1 MHIKDIDLN
10 LLRLFDAVYLARN
23 VSRAAQM
30 LDMTQP
36 AASQGLTR
44 LRLLLK
50 DPLFVRSGG
59 GVQPSPKA
67 DQLAD
72 AVRQAL
78 GILEHALGDAAVF
91 EPAQSRQVF
100 RLHMSDI
107 GEARFLPKLMAALHA
122 RAPGVRVETLPVPP
136 GEIGAGL
143 DSGRINFAFGFLP
156 ALKDVQRIELLR
168 DRYIVLLRE
177 GHPLAA
183 ALLSAAGTTGDALAM
198 LRHLE
203 LVAVRTHSDTLRILQ
218 LLKLEDQLRLTT
230 QHFMVLPDIVRA
242 TDLGAVMPNNIAL
255 EFAQHGGYTIAQPP
269 FPLRDFTVSLHW
281 SRRYQDD
288 PANLWLRKLVVEL
301 FAEPSECVAL
311 GKVTDVNRYVGPC
324 VLAVPP
330 NLAGVVSAEAP
341 PG

>member
-156 ALKDVQRIELLR
+156 A
-168 DRYIVLLRE
+168 
-177 GHPLAA
+177 
-183 ALLSAAGTTGDALAM
+183 
-198 LRHLE
+198 
-203 LVAVRTHSDTLRILQ
+203 
-218 LLKLEDQLRLTT
+218 
-230 QHFMVLPDIVRA
+230 
-242 TDLGAVMPNNIAL
+242 
-255 EFAQHGGYTIAQPP
+255 
-269 FPLRDFTVSLHW
+269 
-281 SRRYQDD
+281 
-288 PANLWLRKLVVEL
+288 
-301 FAEPSECVAL
+301 
-311 GKVTDVNRYVGPC
+311 
-324 VLAVPP
+324 
-330 NLAGVVSAEAP
+330 
-341 PG
+341 